1 MAEKPSLVHVEVFGQ
16 SYAVRAGADP
26 GYVESLAA
34 FVDDR
39 MKEVS
44 RSSGAVDSVRIAVL
58 AALNLADELFRLRRD
73 LEQRQGELEE
83 ARSRLKRGASSDER
97 ARRLATALSA
107 ALGE

>member
-16 SYAVRAGADP
+16 GYAVRAGADP

-58 AALNLADELFRLRRD
+58 AALNLADECFRLRRE
-73 LEQRQGELEE
+73 LEQAAQ
-83 ARSRLKRGASSDER
+83 SPGADER
-97 ARRLATALSA
+97 LARLARTLGSV
-107 ALGE
+107 LGE